1 MDPSDY
7 DSESQGDSDSDASG
21 EESEDNP
28 DFFKKMDQQDNES
41 SEEDMLE

>member
-7 DSESQGDSDSDASG
+7 DSESQGDSDSEASG
-21 EESEDNP
+21 EESDNP